1 MTTKVTTSVLYSIE
15 KVTVYPD
22 RAQVACGGS
31 CTVEAS
37 TQQITFDDLPLSLE
51 PDSVRVAGSGTARVR
66 LHGVDI
72 NRKHY
77 EQAPAAS
84 VRQLEAQ
91 IEAVEDEQRLL
102 ADAKA
107 GWQAQMAHLDG
118 LRQATSEYA
127 KGFARGR
134 MTVAD
139 QVSLANSLHDRD
151 QEVRKELRAIDTQS
165 RDLQRR
171 LQKLVKE
178 LDALRAARPRQRYQ
192 AVVEVEVLA
201 AGDFQPR
208 LTYIVRQAGWQPLY
222 DVRLVEDD
230 NGRFLEIDA
239 LAQIKQNTGQDWTA
253 VNLLVS
259 TARPALNQRLPEL
272 KPWFID
278 EYKPAPPPQ
287 PRPRGKVKQAR
298 AMTAMADA
306 MPEVAMAAP
315 AAAEMV
321 VAEVQDS
328 GTAVSF
334 IVPGKT
340 DIPSDGSPHKT
351 TLGQHRFD
359 AQIDYLAIPK
369 HTDAVYRRAKVVN
382 ASQGP
387 LLAGQLNLFVDDAFI
402 GRSRLDYTPTDGEI
416 ELLLG
421 VEERLTIERELVK
434 REVDKR
440 RLRDER
446 QLRYGYLIKLQ
457 NLMQTQVKL
466 TVEDQIPVSRHEQI
480 KVKLEEAQPTPV
492 KQTELNLLKWSLQVD
507 AEAKTSIRFEYS
519 VQHPRSLDVG
529 GLMD

>member
-1 MTTKVTTSVLYSIE
+1 MILSVTYAIK

-22 RAQVACGGS
+22 RARVACAGT
-31 CTVEAS
+31 CTVDKH
-37 TQQITFDDLPLSLE
+37 TQSITFDDLPLSLE
-51 PDSVRVAGSGTARVR
+51 LDSVRVGGRGTARVR
-66 LHGVDI
+66 LQGVDI
-72 NRKHY
+72 NRQYY

-84 VRQLEAQ
+84 VRKLEAQ
-91 IEAVEDEQRLL
+91 IEAIEDEQRLL

-107 GWQAQMAHLDG
+107 GWEAQMAYLDG

-134 MTVAD
+134 MTIAD
-139 QVSLANSLHDRD
+139 QVSLAGSLHARD

-165 RDLQRR
+165 RELQRR

-178 LDALRAARPRQRYQ
+178 LEALRAAQPRQRYQ
-192 AVVEVEVLA
+192 AVVEVEVLQ
-201 AGDFQPR
+201 AGEFQPT
-208 LTYIVRQAGWQPLY
+208 LTYIVRQASWQPLY

-230 NGRFLEIDA
+230 NGRFLAIDA
-239 LAQIKQNTGQDWTA
+239 LAQIKQNTGQDWSA
-253 VNLLVS
+253 VSLVVS

-278 EYKPAPPPQ
+278 EYKPVPPPQ
-287 PRPRGKVKQAR
+287 PLPRSKAQPVR
-298 AMTAMADA
+298 AMAAMADVVTETPLTA
-306 MPEVAMAAP
+306 SV
-315 AAAEMV
+315 AAEVV

-334 IVPGKT
+334 IVPGKI

-351 TLGQHRFD
+351 TVGQHRFD
-359 AQIDYLAIPK
+359 AQVDYLAIPK

-387 LLAGQLNLFVDDAFI
+387 LLAGQVNLFVDDVFI
-402 GRSRLDYTPTDGEI
+402 GRSRLDYTPADGEVK
-416 ELLLG
+416 LLLG
-421 VEERLTIERELVK
+421 VEERLTIERELIK

-446 QLRYGYLIKLQ
+446 QLRYGYRIKLQ
-457 NLMQTQVKL
+457 NLMPTQVQL
-466 TVEDQIPVSRHEQI
+466 MVEDQIPVSRHEQI
-480 KVKLEEAQPTPV
+480 KVKLEDVKPAPA
-492 KQTELNLLKWSLQVD
+492 KQTELNLIQWSLQLD
-507 AEAKTSIRFEYS
+507 ADAKTSILYEYS
-519 VQHPRSLDVG
+519 VQHPRSLDVR